1 MCTSIM
7 QMMLVKISYFICCLF
22 IKNKQDGWVVVAVET
37 ASMLKNISSALP
49 NSVAVNFAPNRFYD
63 FNYDYEI
70 YPKKGIF
77 KIGNLIYSSLLFGY
91 LLSQYDKFLY
101 LGGIGFVSPY
111 VDGRQQEF
119 EFIKSLHKKL
129 VCYFLGS
136 EIRSFELLNK
146 FAQERSI
153 DVLTTYQAISHAGIN
168 SPENEYNRK
177 QLGEVADKFADAIF
191 NPSTDQMA
199 YIKRK
204 TLSCIYFLPDDLFN
218 SSLNKFNDISEII
231 VLHGPSSPLIKGT
244 PIVRAAIKKLQ
255 AEGYKFK
262 YVELIN
268 VPHEQMLTTLKSA
281 HIVLNEFYAFVP
293 GVFGLEAM
301 ASSCVLLTSA
311 DRTIEPTLDEG
322 ANEAWKVTP
331 YWSVYDNL
339 KLYLDNPEMMKPQAT
354 AGYMWAKQHCTYAA
368 GAKKIKDIIND

>member
-1 MCTSIM
+1 MI
-7 QMMLVKISYFICCLF
+7 LVKISYFLCCLF
-22 IKNKQDGWVVVAVET
+22 NQNKEDGWVVVAVET
-37 ASMLKNISSALP
+37 AAMLRNISSALP

-63 FNYDYEI
+63 FNYDYEV
-70 YPKKGIF
+70 YPKKGIL
-77 KIGNLIYSSLLFGY
+77 KIINLIYSSLLFGY
-91 LLSQYDKFLY
+91 LLSKYDKFLY
-101 LGGIGFVSPY
+101 LGAIGFISPY
-111 VDGRQQEF
+111 VDGRKQEF
-119 EFIKSLHKKL
+119 QFIKSIDKKL

-136 EIRSFELLNK
+136 EIRSFDLLNK
-146 FAQERSI
+146 FAQERSM
-153 DVLTTYQAISHAGIN
+153 DVMTTYQAISHVGIN
-168 SPENEYNRK
+168 TTENEYIRR
-177 QLGEVADKFADAIF
+177 QLGEVADEYADVIL

-204 TLSCIYFLPDDLFN
+204 TFPCVYFLPDNLFN
-218 SSLNKFNDISEII
+218 SSLSKFNDINEII

-255 AEGYKFK
+255 VEGYKFK

-268 VPHEQMLTTLKSA
+268 VPHSQMLDTLKSA

-293 GVFGLEAM
+293 GVFGIEAM
-301 ASSCVLLTSA
+301 ANSCVLLTSA
-311 DRTIEPTLDEG
+311 DRIIESTLEEG

-354 AGYMWAKQHCTYAA
+354 AGYLWAKEHCTYAA
-368 GAKKIKDIIND
+368 GAQKINGIIND